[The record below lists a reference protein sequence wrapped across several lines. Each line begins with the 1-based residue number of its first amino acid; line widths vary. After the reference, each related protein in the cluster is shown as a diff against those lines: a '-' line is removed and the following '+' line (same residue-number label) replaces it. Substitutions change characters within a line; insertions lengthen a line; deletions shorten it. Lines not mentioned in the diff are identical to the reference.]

1 MNNKVL
7 DCLSHNGFILNK
19 NRAFATIDGYHF
31 NAFLSGGLMPL
42 LKLHVSFFATLQQ
55 QQFIQTT
62 LKNSRIQGMQTRLTD
77 YGISITFS
85 GVNTAVLTSL
95 LQSVLTFVTATCKN
109 YGALN
114 CNYCPLCGA
123 ELAPEEKRVV
133 QVEGIHIALDN
144 KCIDRINDVLAK
156 KYHLGD
162 SQPNNYFRGFLGA
175 LLGAFIGGVVAIGS
189 FFTDTLPVLAAV
201 LSVCLGMIFYKK
213 FKAKQ
218 NNVMFVMVGC
228 LTLLFQLGASLFSF
242 MISAHLAI
250 LEMGGQTEGMWQS
263 FAQCMLLRQFSNL
276 FYLSLLISVVT
287 SAICLFVA
295 FSVERKKQPHLI
307 EK

>member
-1 MNNKVL
+1 M
-7 DCLSHNGFILNK
+7 
-19 NRAFATIDGYHF
+19 
-31 NAFLSGGLMPL
+31 

-62 LKNSRIQGMQTRLTD
+62 LKNSRIKGMQTRLTD
-77 YGISITFS
+77 YGIEITFA
-85 GVNTAVLTSL
+85 GVNAAVISSL
-95 LQSVLTFVTATCKN
+95 LPSVLTFVVATCKN

-156 KYHLGD
+156 KYHLGN
-162 SQPNNYFRGFLGA
+162 SQPNNYGKGFLGA
-175 LLGAFIGGVVAIGS
+175 LLGALIGAVVAIGS

-228 LTLLFQLGASLFSF
+228 LTMVFQTVASVFSF

-250 LEMGGQTEGMWQS
+250 LEMGGQVESIWQS
-263 FAQCMLLRQFSNL
+263 FKQCMLLRQFSKL
-276 FYLSLLISVVT
+276 FYISLMISIVT
-287 SAICLFVA
+287 SAICIFVA
-295 FSVERKKQPHLI
+295 FFMERKKQHHLI

>member
-1 MNNKVL
+1 M
-7 DCLSHNGFILNK
+7 SPIHNPTHHKTTEFKFSLN
-19 NRAFATIDGYHF
+19 FLVHFETF

-62 LKNSRIQGMQTRLTD
+62 LKNSRIQGMQTRLSD

-95 LQSVLTFVTATCKN
+95 LPSVLTFVTATCKS

-162 SQPNNYFRGFLGA
+162 SQPNNYGKGFLGA
-175 LLGAFIGGVVAIGS
+175 LLGALIGAVVGIGSSFIGAIPIVA
-189 FFTDTLPVLAAV
+189 VV
-201 LSVCLGMIFYKK
+201 LSVCLGMMFYKK
-213 FKAKQ
+213 FNAKQ

-228 LTLLFQLGASLFSF
+228 LTLVFQTVACVLSF

-250 LEMGGQTEGMWQS
+250 LEMGD
-263 FAQCMLLRQFSNL
+263 R
-276 FYLSLLISVVT
+276 
-287 SAICLFVA
+287 
-295 FSVERKKQPHLI
+295 RKECGSHLHNVCC
-307 EK
+307 